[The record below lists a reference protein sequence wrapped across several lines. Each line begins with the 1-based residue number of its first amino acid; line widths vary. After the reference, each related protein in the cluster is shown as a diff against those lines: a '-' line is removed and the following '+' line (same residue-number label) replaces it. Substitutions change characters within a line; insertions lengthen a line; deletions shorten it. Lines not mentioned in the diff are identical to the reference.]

1 MNKQSYDLVVIGG
14 GPAGL
19 AAAQEAYD
27 QGIRD
32 ILIIERD
39 FELGG
44 ILQQCIHNGFGLH
57 HFGEELT
64 GPEYAQRFMESVADR
79 GIEIKLNTMVLEVTP
94 EKMVYAINSTEGML
108 EIDAQAVILAMG
120 CRERT
125 REAIGIPGS
134 RPAGVFSAGTAQRY
148 INMEGYLP
156 GKKAVIVGSGDIG
169 LIMARRM
176 HLEGAE
182 VEAVLEIMPFS
193 GGLTRNII
201 QCLDD
206 FDIPLRLSQT
216 VTKIHGKERV
226 EGVTVSKVDQNLR
239 PIPGTEY
246 FIECDTLLLSVGLIP
261 ENELS
266 TELGVELDAKTNGPT
281 VNEGRETNIEGVY
294 ACGNVLHVHD
304 LVDYVTEESKL
315 AGKTAAY
322 FLQDKIAKREE
333 RIEVRAGDDV
343 SYVVPQRITDKVDNR
358 KRVDLYL
365 RGKRP
370 LENARVI
377 IKDGEQELFSKKER
391 VIKPAEMIT
400 LPLPEKMIDD
410 LKSNQIEIEI
420 VEEGA

>member
-1 MNKQSYDLVVIGG
+1 MNKQNYDLVVIGG

-27 QGIRD
+27 QGVKD

-57 HFGEELT
+57 YFGEELT
-64 GPEYAQRFMESVADR
+64 GPEYAQRFMENIADR
-79 GIEIKLNTMVLEVTP
+79 GIDTKLNTMVLEVTS
-94 EKMVYAINSTEGML
+94 EKMVYAINSIEGML
-108 EIDAQAVILAMG
+108 EINAQAVILAMG

-134 RPAGVFSAGTAQRY
+134 RPAGVLSAGTAQRY

-176 HLEGAE
+176 YLEGAE

-193 GGLTRNII
+193 GGLARNII

-206 FDIPLRLSQT
+206 FNIPLRLSQT
-216 VTKIHGKERV
+216 VTRIHGKDRV
-226 EGVTVSKVDQNLR
+226 EGVTVSKVDDNLR
-239 PIPGTEY
+239 AISGTEY
-246 FIECDTLLLSVGLIP
+246 FVECDTLLLSVGLIP

-266 TELGVELDAKTNGPT
+266 TELGVELDTKTNGPT
-281 VNEGRETNIEGVY
+281 VNEGRETNIEGIY

-315 AGKTAAY
+315 AGKSAAY
-322 FLQDKIAKREE
+322 FLQDKIAKRKE
-333 RIEVRAGDDV
+333 RIELRAGDNV
-343 SYVVPQRITDKVDNR
+343 SYVVPQRITDEVVDR

-370 LENARVI
+370 LENARVV
-377 IKDGEQELFSKKER
+377 IKDGEQKLFSKKEP

-400 LPLPEKMIDD
+400 VPLPEKMIDD
-410 LKSNQIEIEI
+410 LNSNQIEIKI
-420 VEEGA
+420 VKEGA